1 MKDLFAN
8 VRLRPTR
15 IGFLV
20 RPTDKKSVREI
31 MRTNACLWG
40 GLYNPII
47 PIFSNTPK
55 AWKEQDFHS
64 LNGKAVAEGYIK
76 FFEPDVFVEA
86 EEGLLEKAG
95 LGSFRNDRFDSPVV
109 SLEKF
114 FDTEYRGF
122 HIPRFGQTISDVID
136 NAYQSERRF
145 NLRDEYPSVYPEFPN
160 DAFSELCIGVYPE
173 NKKIDYFKLHY
184 HEVFRP
190 TLEPSIAKTWLKIY
204 GKEGVTPFSVT
215 DSHFDVVRNGNNDPV
230 IYGRLR
236 IYVFNPEKTTD
247 LIDAWNLRIESS
259 QVFLVP
265 ILWLSELSISL
276 ITFIESNFRPL
287 KNNKHGVMHRT
298 TIEIARSISEGQARD
313 QILPLLKGLPNG
325 SFSFKSWRTRIW
337 DVNYDNTQSTQPER
351 IKLSASEK
359 NITIVLK
366 NDDEFYTRFETMSP
380 DFSETYSGS
389 KNRWV
394 NVLTI
399 SAHNDCNVAL
409 NLPFN
414 TFDNNWL
421 RTGLSE
427 FNNGREGWVFCQDY
441 KNSTQ
446 SVRLLRNDEA
456 FSLWFKLKDIQV
468 TLSNA
473 GRIAKEMLESLDGF
487 WGLYLFDHEEFIKFI
502 NKLAR
507 STKVT
512 KSIDNEITITIEEE
526 YPNQAT
532 SIKTWDSKVKQYIAK
547 GIHRSVDFSKYIER
561 NVIRLG
567 IETDCFHCDAKN
579 WHDLNEI
586 AYEIKCSRCL
596 KIYKFPQGNL
606 KSNNENWKYRVIGP
620 FAVPDYA
627 QGAYT
632 SLLTIRFFTKFL
644 RGNDTSSFT
653 TAIDIIAGKTKCEVD
668 FAIWISN
675 NNRYDVYGEPRL
687 IIGEAKSFG
696 FDAVAEKDLSHLKAA
711 SELVPGSIVV
721 ISVLK
726 TEFSNNE
733 VIRLKEF
740 VKWCREPI
748 KSEPRHWVILLTGT
762 ELFNEFLEGAWKKK
776 GEPFSRFA
784 DYSFTHDFER
794 LSDAT
799 LAIYLGLPSFQA
811 SLM

>member
-1 MKDLFAN
+1 MKDLSAN

-55 AWKEQDFHS
+55 EWKEQHHHS

-86 EEGLLEKAG
+86 ENGLLEKAG
-95 LGSFRNDRFDSPVV
+95 LGSFRKDRFDSSVV
-109 SLEKF
+109 SLEQF

-145 NLRDEYPSVYPEFPN
+145 NLRDEYSTIYPELPN
-160 DAFSELCIGVYPE
+160 DAFSELCIGVYPD

-190 TLEPSIAKTWLKIY
+190 TTEPSTAKTWLKIF
-204 GKEGVTPFSVT
+204 GKECVSPFSVT
-215 DSHFDVVRNGNNDPV
+215 SSHFDVIRNSRNDPV
-230 IYGRLR
+230 IF
-236 IYVFNPEKTTD
+236 VFDPEKTTD

-265 ILWLSELSISL
+265 ILWFSDLSSSL
-276 ITFIESNFRPL
+276 IKFIESNFRPL
-287 KNNKHGVMHRT
+287 KNNQHGVMHRT
-298 TIEIARSISEGQARD
+298 TIEIARSISEEQARD
-313 QILPLLKGLPNG
+313 QILSLLQGLPNG
-325 SFSFKSWRTRIW
+325 SFSFKLLRTRIW
-337 DVNYDNTQSTQPER
+337 DVNYDNTQGTLPER
-351 IKLSASEK
+351 TKLSASEK
-359 NITIVLK
+359 NKTIVIKGDNEL
-366 NDDEFYTRFETMSP
+366 YTGFETISP

-399 SAHNDCNVAL
+399 SAYTDCNLAL
-409 NLPFN
+409 NLPYN

-427 FNNGREGWVFCQDY
+427 FNNGREGWVFCQDH

-456 FSLWFKLKDIQV
+456 FTHWFKLKNIQV
-468 TLSNA
+468 TLSDP
-473 GRIAKEMLESLDGF
+473 GRIAKEMLESLEGF
-487 WGLYLFDHEEFIKFI
+487 WGLYLLDNEETLMFV
-502 NKLAR
+502 NKLAGSAR
-507 STKVT
+507 VWKNPN
-512 KSIDNEITITIEEE
+512 NEITLQED
-526 YPNQAT
+526 YPNRAAR
-532 SIKTWDSKVKQYIAK
+532 IDIWDAHVKRFIAK
-547 GIHRSVDFSKYIER
+547 GIRRSVDISKYIER
-561 NVIRLG
+561 NIIRLG
-567 IETDCFHCDAKN
+567 IETDCSHCNAKN
-579 WHDLNEI
+579 WHDLNEVS
-586 AYEIKCSRCL
+586 YEIKCSRCI

-606 KSNNENWKYRVIGP
+606 KKFNGNWKYRVIGP

-644 RGNDTSSFT
+644 NKNDVSSFT
-653 TAIDIIAGKTKCEVD
+653 TAIDMIAGKTKCEVD

-675 NNRYDVYGEPRL
+675 NNRYDVCGEPRL
-687 IIGEAKSFG
+687 IIGEAKSFALN
-696 FDAVAEKDLSHLKAA
+696 AVTEEALLQLKAA
-711 SELVPGSIVV
+711 AELMPKSILVV
-721 ISVLK
+721 SVLK
-726 TEFSNNE
+726 TEFSNDE

-740 VKWCREPI
+740 VRWARVPI
-748 KSEPRHWVILLTGT
+748 KSEPRHLVILLTGT
-762 ELFNEFLEGAWKKK
+762 ELFNEFLEDVWEKK
-776 GEPFSRFA
+776 GEPFSRFS
-784 DYSFTHDFER
+784 DYSYIHDFEC

-799 LAIYLGLPSFQA
+799 LTIYLGLPSFQA